1 MINKYCIFNKD
12 IYDGEHLVWK
22 EGEKYKVIFENDTN
36 YYFDKLANDIDYGIA
51 KQSEN
56 KRYIVIEE

>member
-1 MINKYCIFNKD
+1 MNKYCIFNKD

-22 EGEKYKVIFENDTN
+22 EDEKYKVIFEDDTT
-36 YYFDKLANDIDYGIA
+36 YYFGKLINDIDYGID

-56 KRYIVIEE
+56 KKYIVIEE

>member
-1 MINKYCIFNKD
+1 MNKYCIFNKD

-36 YYFDKLANDIDYGIA
+36 YYFDKLANDIDYGID

-56 KRYIVIEE
+56 KGYIVIEE

>member
-1 MINKYCIFNKD
+1 MNKYCIFNKD

-22 EGEKYKVIFENDTN
+22 EGEKYKVLHENDKG
-36 YYFDKLANDIDYGIA
+36 YYFGKLINDIDYGID

-56 KRYIVIEE
+56 KKYIVIEE